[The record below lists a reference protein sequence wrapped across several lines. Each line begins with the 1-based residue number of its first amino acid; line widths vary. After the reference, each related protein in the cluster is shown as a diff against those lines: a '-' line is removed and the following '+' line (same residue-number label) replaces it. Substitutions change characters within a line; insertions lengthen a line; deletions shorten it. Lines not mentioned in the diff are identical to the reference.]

1 MTGRNGRAKGLK
13 SEAGGALITLISDD
27 DGGECNSLPD
37 ILESLESTVL
47 CTRKPE
53 LPEEITTKL
62 HGITLAFFNKNLFNS
77 TKTQLKGLRLCC
89 NLVEFQKV
97 LRRAQLPRPVAA
109 PACAAD
115 CNRMLGLQA
124 LAPSFGRRERA
135 NEERGQNR
143 EATLAGLAE
152 LEYLRQRQEL
162 LVKGALRGAGG
173 AGAAA
178 PRAGELLGEAAQR
191 SRLEEKFLEENI
203 LLLRKQLNCLRR
215 RDAGLLNQLQELDKQ
230 ISDLRLDVEKTSEE
244 HLETDSR
251 PSSGFYELSDGA
263 SGSLSNS
270 SNSVFSECLSS
281 CHSSTCFCSPLEATL
296 TLSDGCPKSAD
307 VNPKYQCDLVSKNGN
322 DVYRYPSPLH
332 AVAVQS
338 PMFLLCLTGNPL
350 REEDRLGSH
359 PSDICG
365 GSELN
370 AVKTD
375 SSLPSPSSLW
385 SASHP
390 SSSKKM
396 DGYILSLVQKKT
408 HPVRTNKPRTSVN
421 ADPTKGLLRNGSVC
435 IRAPGGVS
443 QGNSVNLKNSK
454 QACLPSGG
462 IPSLDNGTFSPP
474 KQWSKESKAEQAESK
489 RLPLPEGCPSGAA
502 SDLQSKHLPK
512 TAKPASQEHARCPAI
527 GTGES
532 PKENAQ
538 LSGASPKESPG
549 IGPAPPQENKVVQ
562 PLKKMSQKNSLQGVP
577 PAAPS
582 LLSPAFPV
590 EERPALDFKSEGSS
604 SQSLE
609 ETHLV
614 KAQFIP
620 GQQPSV
626 RLHRG
631 HRNVG
636 VVKSSSLKHR
646 GPALQGLENGLP
658 TVREKTRAGSKK
670 CRFPDDLDTNKK
682 PKKASSKGRK
692 SGGGPEAGLPGRP
705 AGGGHRA
712 GSRAHGHGREAVV
725 AKPKHKRT
733 DYRRWKSS
741 AEIPYEEALRRA
753 RRGRRENVGL
763 YPAPVQLPY
772 ASPYAYVGS
781 DSEYSAECESLFH
794 STVVDTSED
803 EQSNYTTNCFGDSES
818 SVSEGE
824 FVGESTTTSDSEES
838 GGLIWSQFVQTLPI
852 QTVTAPDLH
861 NHHAKTF
868 VKIKASHNLKKKI
881 LRFRSGSLKLMTT
894 V

>member
-1 MTGRNGRAKGLK
+1 MKPSSAGTAK
-13 SEAGGALITLISDD
+13 E
-27 DGGECNSLPD
+27 
-37 ILESLESTVL
+37 LE
-47 CTRKPE
+47 P
-53 LPEEITTKL
+53 
-62 HGITLAFFNKNLFNS
+62 
-77 TKTQLKGLRLCC
+77 Q
-89 NLVEFQKV
+89 
-97 LRRAQLPRPVAA
+97 A
-109 PACAAD
+109 PARGEQRAVEPEGRWREKGEAD
-115 CNRMLGLQA
+115 TERQ
-124 LAPSFGRRERA
+124 RTRER
-135 NEERGQNR
+135 Q

-162 LVKGALRGAGG
+162 LVRGALRGAGG

-178 PRAGELLGEAAQR
+178 PRAGELPGEAAQR

-244 HLETDSR
+244 QHQETDSR

-296 TLSDGCPKSAD
+296 TISDGCPKSADLIGWLDYTEGHCEDQASEAVCCFPSTPQFNPLGVIAD

-338 PMFLLCLTGNPL
+338 PMFLLCLTGSPL
-350 REEDRLGSH
+350 REEERLGNH
-359 PSDICG
+359 ASDICV
-365 GSELN
+365 GSELD

-375 SSLPSPSSLW
+375 TSLPSPSNLW
-385 SASHP
+385 SAPHP

-435 IRAPGGVS
+435 VRVTGGVS
-443 QGNSVNLKNSK
+443 QGNSGNLKNSK
-454 QACLPSGG
+454 QVPLPSGG

-474 KQWSKESKAEQAESK
+474 KQWSKESKAEQLESK
-489 RLPLPEGCPSGAA
+489 RLPLPEGCTPSAVPE
-502 SDLQSKHLPK
+502 LQSKHLPK
-512 TAKPASQEHARCPAI
+512 NAKPAAQEQARCPGAV
-527 GTGES
+527 TGEA
-532 PKENAQ
+532 PKESSQIPA
-538 LSGASPKESPG
+538 ASPKESPG
-549 IGPAPPQENKVVQ
+549 RVLAPVQENKVVQ
-562 PLKKMSQKNSLQGVP
+562 PLKKMLQKNGLQAAPPVGPP
-577 PAAPS
+577 PAPPAP
-582 LLSPAFPV
+582 LSSAFPA
-590 EERPALDFKSEGSS
+590 EERPVLDFKSEGSS
-604 SQSLE
+604 QSLE
-609 ETHLV
+609 EGPLM
-614 KAQFIP
+614 KAHFVP
-620 GQQPSV
+620 GQQPGV
-626 RLHRG
+626 RPHRG
-631 HRNVG
+631 TRTAG
-636 VVKSSSLKHR
+636 GPRGSALKHR
-646 GPALQGLENGLP
+646 AQPFHGPDGALP
-658 TVREKTRAGSKK
+658 TVREKTRVASKK
-670 CRFPDDLDTNKK
+670 CRFPDDVDTNKK
-682 PKKASSKGRK
+682 LRKVSAKGRR
-692 SGGGPEAGLPGRP
+692 SGGGQAEAGLPSRP
-705 AGGGHRA
+705 LGAAHRA

-725 AKPKHKRT
+725 AKPKHKRM
-733 DYRRWKSS
+733 DSRRWRS
-741 AEIPYEEALRRA
+741 AAEMSYEEALRRA
-753 RRGRRENVGL
+753 RRARRENAGL
-763 YPAPVQLPY
+763 YPAAVALPY
-772 ASPYAYVGS
+772 TSPYAYVAS

-824 FVGESTTTSDSEES
+824 FAGESTSSSDSEES

-861 NHHAKTF
+861 NNPTKTF

>member
-1 MTGRNGRAKGLK
+1 MKPSL
-13 SEAGGALITLISDD
+13 AGTAR
-27 DGGECNSLPD
+27 E
-37 ILESLESTVL
+37 LE
-47 CTRKPE
+47 P
-53 LPEEITTKL
+53 
-62 HGITLAFFNKNLFNS
+62 
-77 TKTQLKGLRLCC
+77 Q
-89 NLVEFQKV
+89 
-97 LRRAQLPRPVAA
+97 A
-109 PACAAD
+109 PARGEHRAAEPEVRWREKGEAD
-115 CNRMLGLQA
+115 TERQ
-124 LAPSFGRRERA
+124 RTRER
-135 NEERGQNR
+135 Q

-162 LVKGALRGAGG
+162 LVRGALRGAGA
-173 AGAAA
+173 AGATA
-178 PRAGELLGEAAQR
+178 PRAGELPGEAAQR

-296 TLSDGCPKSAD
+296 AISDSCPKSAD

-350 REEDRLGSH
+350 REEERLGNH
-359 PSDICG
+359 ANDICV
-365 GSELN
+365 GSEVD
-370 AVKTD
+370 AIKTD
-375 SSLPSPSSLW
+375 TSLPSPSSLW

-421 ADPTKGLLRNGSVC
+421 ADPTKGLLRNGSICV
-435 IRAPGGVS
+435 RVTGGFS
-443 QGNSVNLKNSK
+443 QGSSGNLKNSK
-454 QACLPSGG
+454 QVPLPSGG
-462 IPSLDNGTFSPP
+462 IPPLDSVTFSPL
-474 KQWSKESKAEQAESK
+474 KQWPKESKAEQLESK
-489 RLPLPEGCPSGAA
+489 RLPLPEGCSPGTAPE
-502 SDLQSKHLPK
+502 LHSKHLSK
-512 TAKPASQEHARCPAI
+512 NAKPASQEQAQCPTTV
-527 GTGES
+527 TGEA
-532 PKENAQ
+532 PKE
-538 LSGASPKESPG
+538 SGQILAASTKESPG
-549 IGPAPPQENKVVQ
+549 RVLTPLQENKAVQ
-562 PLKKMSQKNSLQGVP
+562 PLKKMSQKNSLQTVP
-577 PAAPS
+577 PAVPPPVPPAPHPS
-582 LLSPAFPV
+582 AFPL

-609 ETHLV
+609 EGPLV
-614 KAQFIP
+614 KARFVP
-620 GQQPSV
+620 GQPGA
-626 RLHRG
+626 RPHRG
-631 HRNVG
+631 ARTAAVPRG
-636 VVKSSSLKHR
+636 SALKHR
-646 GPALQGLENGLP
+646 AQTLHGPDGALP
-658 TVREKTRAGSKK
+658 TVREKTRAASKK
-670 CRFPDDLDTNKK
+670 CRFPDDVDTNKK
-682 PKKASSKGRK
+682 LRKVLAKGRRGRG
-692 SGGGPEAGLPGRP
+692 SQAEAGPPSRP
-705 AGGGHRA
+705 LGAAHRA
-712 GSRAHGHGREAVV
+712 GGRAHGHGREAVV

-733 DYRRWKSS
+733 DPHSRRWRS
-741 AEIPYEEALRRA
+741 AAEMSYEEALRRA
-753 RRGRRENVGL
+753 RQARRESAGL
-763 YPAPVQLPY
+763 YPTAVALPY
-772 ASPYAYVGS
+772 TSPYAYVAS

-824 FVGESTTTSDSEES
+824 FAGESTSSSDSEES

-861 NHHAKTF
+861 NNPTKTF

>member
-1 MTGRNGRAKGLK
+1 MKPSA
-13 SEAGGALITLISDD
+13 AGTAR
-27 DGGECNSLPD
+27 E
-37 ILESLESTVL
+37 LE
-47 CTRKPE
+47 P
-53 LPEEITTKL
+53 
-62 HGITLAFFNKNLFNS
+62 
-77 TKTQLKGLRLCC
+77 Q
-89 NLVEFQKV
+89 
-97 LRRAQLPRPVAA
+97 A
-109 PACAAD
+109 PARGEQRAVEPEGRWREKGEAD
-115 CNRMLGLQA
+115 TERQ
-124 LAPSFGRRERA
+124 RTRER
-135 NEERGQNR
+135 Q

-162 LVKGALRGAGG
+162 LVRGALRGAGG
-173 AGAAA
+173 SGVAA
-178 PRAGELLGEAAQR
+178 PRAGELPAEAAQR

-296 TLSDGCPKSAD
+296 TISDGCPKSAD

-350 REEDRLGSH
+350 REEERLGNH
-359 PSDICG
+359 ASDICV
-365 GSELN
+365 GSELD
-370 AVKTD
+370 VIKTD
-375 SSLPSPSSLW
+375 TSLPSPSSLW
-385 SASHP
+385 SAPHP

-435 IRAPGGVS
+435 VRVTGGVS
-443 QGNSVNLKNSK
+443 QGNSGNLKSSK
-454 QACLPSGG
+454 QVLLPSGG
-462 IPSLDNGTFSPP
+462 ISSLDNGTFSPL
-474 KQWSKESKAEQAESK
+474 KQWSKESKAEQVESK
-489 RLPLPEGCPSGAA
+489 RLSPPEGCSPGAA
-502 SDLQSKHLPK
+502 TELPSRHLPQN
-512 TAKPASQEHARCPAI
+512 AKPASQEHARCPTAV
-527 GTGES
+527 TGEP
-532 PKENAQ
+532 PKDSIQVLA
-538 LSGASPKESPG
+538 ASPKESPG
-549 IGPAPPQENKVVQ
+549 RGPAPPLENKVVQ
-562 PLKKMSQKNSLQGVP
+562 PLKKLSQKCGQPPAP
-577 PAAPS
+577 PAAPPPAPAP
-582 LLSPAFPV
+582 LLSSAFAV

-609 ETHLV
+609 EGPPA
-614 KAQFIP
+614 KA
-620 GQQPSV
+620 PSV
-626 RLHRG
+626 PGPQAAGGRPHRG
-631 HRNVG
+631 SRTAAVPRG
-636 VVKSSSLKHR
+636 SAPKHR
-646 GPALQGLENGLP
+646 GAPALHGPDSTLP
-658 TVREKTRAGSKK
+658 PVREKSRAASKK
-670 CRFPDDLDTNKK
+670 CRFPDDADTNKK
-682 PKKASSKGRK
+682 LRKASSRGRK
-692 SGGGPEAGLPGRP
+692 GGGGQPEAGLPSRP
-705 AGGGHRA
+705 LGAGHRA
-712 GSRAHGHGREAVV
+712 GGRAHGHGREALV

-733 DYRRWKSS
+733 DSRRWRS
-741 AEIPYEEALRRA
+741 AAEVSLEEALRRS
-753 RRGRRENVGL
+753 RRGRREHVGL
-763 YPAPVQLPY
+763 YPAGVPLPY
-772 ASPYAYVGS
+772 ASPYAYVAS

-794 STVVDTSED
+794 STVLDTSED
-803 EQSNYTTNCFGDSES
+803 ERSNYTTNCFGDSES

-824 FVGESTTTSDSEES
+824 FAGDSTSSSDSEES

-852 QTVTAPDLH
+852 QAVTAPDLH
-861 NHHAKTF
+861 SNPTKTF

>member
-1 MTGRNGRAKGLK
+1 MKPSPVGTAR
-13 SEAGGALITLISDD
+13 E
-27 DGGECNSLPD
+27 
-37 ILESLESTVL
+37 LE
-47 CTRKPE
+47 
-53 LPEEITTKL
+53 
-62 HGITLAFFNKNLFNS
+62 
-77 TKTQLKGLRLCC
+77 
-89 NLVEFQKV
+89 
-97 LRRAQLPRPVAA
+97 A
-109 PACAAD
+109 PAPARGEQRAVEPEGRWREKGEAD
-115 CNRMLGLQA
+115 TERQ
-124 LAPSFGRRERA
+124 RTRER
-135 NEERGQNR
+135 Q

-162 LVKGALRGAGG
+162 LVRGALRGPGV

-178 PRAGELLGEAAQR
+178 PRAGELPGEAAQR

-338 PMFLLCLTGNPL
+338 PMFLLCLTGSPM
-350 REEDRLGSH
+350 REEDRLGNH
-359 PSDICG
+359 ASDICS
-365 GSELN
+365 GSELDV
-370 AVKTD
+370 VKTD

-435 IRAPGGVS
+435 VRAPGGVS
-443 QGNSVNLKNSK
+443 QGSSVNLKNSK

-462 IPSLDNGTFSPP
+462 IPSLDNGTSSPP

-489 RLPLPEGCPSGAA
+489 RLPSPEGCSSGAA

-512 TAKPASQEHARCPAI
+512 TAKPASQEHAWCPTI
-527 GTGES
+527 GTAES
-532 PKENAQ
+532 PKESAP

-549 IGPAPPQENKVVQ
+549 RGPAPPQENKVFQ
-562 PLKKMSQKNSLQGVP
+562 PLKKMSQKSSLQGVP
-577 PAAPS
+577 PAAPP
-582 LLSPAFPV
+582 LLSPAFPL

-609 ETHLV
+609 EAHLV

-620 GQQPSV
+620 GQQPSG

-636 VVKSSSLKHR
+636 ITKSSSLKHR
-646 GPALQGLENGLP
+646 GQVLQGLENGLP
-658 TVREKTRAGSKK
+658 TVREKSRAGSKK

-682 PKKASSKGRK
+682 LKKTSSKGRK
-692 SGGGPEAGLPGRP
+692 SGGGPEAGLPGRLT
-705 AGGGHRA
+705 GGGHRA

-741 AEIPYEEALRRA
+741 AEISYEEALRRA
-753 RRGRRENVGL
+753 RRSRRESGGL
-763 YPAPVQLPY
+763 YPAPVPLPY
-772 ASPYAYVGS
+772 ASPYAYVAS

-861 NHHAKTF
+861 NHPAKTF

>member
-1 MTGRNGRAKGLK
+1 MKPSA
-13 SEAGGALITLISDD
+13 AGTAR
-27 DGGECNSLPD
+27 E
-37 ILESLESTVL
+37 LE
-47 CTRKPE
+47 P
-53 LPEEITTKL
+53 
-62 HGITLAFFNKNLFNS
+62 
-77 TKTQLKGLRLCC
+77 Q
-89 NLVEFQKV
+89 
-97 LRRAQLPRPVAA
+97 A
-109 PACAAD
+109 PARGEQRALEPEGRWREKGEAD
-115 CNRMLGLQA
+115 TERQ
-124 LAPSFGRRERA
+124 RTRER
-135 NEERGQNR
+135 Q

-162 LVKGALRGAGG
+162 LVRGALRGAGG
-173 AGAAA
+173 SGVAA
-178 PRAGELLGEAAQR
+178 PRAAELPAEAAQR

-296 TLSDGCPKSAD
+296 TISDGCPKSAD

-350 REEDRLGSH
+350 REEERLGNH
-359 PSDICG
+359 ASDLCV
-365 GSELN
+365 GSELD
-370 AVKTD
+370 AIKTD
-375 SSLPSPSSLW
+375 TSLPSPSSSW
-385 SASHP
+385 SAPHP

-435 IRAPGGVS
+435 VRVTGGTS
-443 QGNSVNLKNSK
+443 QGNSGNLKNSK
-454 QACLPSGG
+454 QVLLASGG
-462 IPSLDNGTFSPP
+462 IPSLDLGTFSPP
-474 KQWSKESKAEQAESK
+474 KQWSKESKAEHVESK
-489 RLPLPEGCPSGAA
+489 RLSPPEGCLPGAA
-502 SDLQSKHLPK
+502 TELPAKHLPK
-512 TAKPASQEHARCPAI
+512 NAKPASQEHARCPTAVP
-527 GTGES
+527 GES
-532 PKENAQ
+532 PKDSIQ
-538 LSGASPKESPG
+538 VLGAPAKESPG
-549 IGPAPPQENKVVQ
+549 RGPAPPPEGKALQ
-562 PLKKMSQKNSLQGVP
+562 PLKKLSQKSGPPPAP
-577 PAAPS
+577 PAAPPPV
-582 LLSPAFPV
+582 PAAPLPAAFAV

-609 ETHLV
+609 EGPPA
-614 KAQFIP
+614 KAPSGP
-620 GQQPSV
+620 GPQAMGGRP
-626 RLHRG
+626 HRG
-631 HRNVG
+631 ARIAAVPRG
-636 VVKSSSLKHR
+636 SAPKHR
-646 GPALQGLENGLP
+646 GAPALHGPDSALP
-658 TVREKTRAGSKK
+658 RVREKSRVAGKK
-670 CRFPDDLDTNKK
+670 CRFPDDADTNRKLR
-682 PKKASSKGRK
+682 KASSRGRK
-692 SGGGPEAGLPGRP
+692 GGGGQPEAGLSSRP
-705 AGGGHRA
+705 LGAGHRA
-712 GSRAHGHGREAVV
+712 GGRAHGHGREALV

-733 DYRRWKSS
+733 DSRRWRS
-741 AEIPYEEALRRA
+741 AAEVSLEEALRRSRRA
-753 RRGRRENVGL
+753 RREHVGL
-763 YPAPVQLPY
+763 YPAAVPLPY
-772 ASPYAYVGS
+772 ASPYAYVAS

-794 STVVDTSED
+794 STVLDTSED
-803 EQSNYTTNCFGDSES
+803 ERSNYTTNCFGDSES

-824 FVGESTTTSDSEES
+824 FAGDSTSSSDSEES

-852 QTVTAPDLH
+852 QAVTAPDLH
-861 NHHAKTF
+861 SNPTKTF